1 MGWVA
6 QASNASNSV
15 PLEAV
20 AITAG
25 AVVVGAMIAAVAA
38 HLRLQATLKAE
49 RERLDDQLK
58 AERARLDDQLGAER
72 TRLDQQLEHDRE
84 LTDLAE
90 LRTLLDG
97 VMADAWSAVDSYIDV
112 VHDYENEVAQPPPI
126 DPQAEEERRVERRE
140 LLGPAA
146 EAFMRVSVDGLR
158 VSARLSSDHAVVNA
172 LRDMRGAIVRG
183 PALDSP
189 VTPEL
194 VEAHRASLKELQE
207 AQASLII
214 ACRAT
219 IGSRIR
225 TAEG

>member
-1 MGWVA
+1 MRNVDSPRMGWVA
-6 QASNASNSV
+6 QASNGSDSV

-25 AVVVGAMIAAVAA
+25 AVVVGAIIAAVAA

-49 RERLDDQLK
+49 RVRLDDQLE
-58 AERARLDDQLGAER
+58 AERA
-72 TRLDQQLEHDRE
+72 RLDQQLEHDRE

-97 VMADAWSAVDSYIDV
+97 VMADAFAAFDSYSDL
-112 VHDYENEVAQPPPI
+112 VHNYENELAQPPPA
-126 DPQAEEERRVERRE
+126 DPQAEEERRLKRRDAI
-140 LLGPAA
+140 GPAA
-146 EAFMRVSVDGLR
+146 QALLRVSVDGLR
-158 VSARLSSDHAVVNA
+158 VSARSSQDHAVVNA
-172 LRDMRGAIVRG
+172 LRDMREAIVRG

-189 VTPEL
+189 ASPEI
-194 VEAHRASLKELQE
+194 VEAHQASLEKLQD
-207 AQASLII
+207 AQPNLII

-225 TAEG
+225 NERASAA